1 MAGAPG
7 GVRRPFPRADFEAAV
22 LQVEEGRPLPSI
34 YLRVPAADDGA
45 PRYVAGHILMC
56 RLNGF
61 MVILPDV
68 PLVGDMLSTLVTAD
82 GVPLSLTLQVEL
94 ACETMRGR
102 QLGVGSLLLLDLP
115 WESLEH
121 FARNHPFRAA
131 LAGEGAQR
139 LTVLQVDGTSA
150 RPRSAEALAAARA
163 WVDDLD
169 PETAQEYYSAA
180 EPAEAEDEDE
190 AAEPIPEPA
199 GPANRR
205 PVTPVE
211 AAMPSARPA
220 PSRQA
225 HGLFNPSPG
234 LSADDWATLRRLAG
248 AAPTRTGRV
257 EQAQLPDPAVGL
269 QLESEFEA
277 LPPADVVDPQVELPL
292 TGTSMEML
300 LLASLRQNA
309 VLLEKISGSSRSQ
322 DTIQDALGGPGSASD
337 SSSGIKGHLAREAF
351 LKQVGDLK
359 RVSRAVESNALL
371 ELGLSSSEPGLMKT
385 YVSQRVPFAEHRML
399 GHVAAIAAAGWETG
413 HRTDNEDLKGFCS
426 RLLVFTEQ
434 AALDSGRLSLA
445 WLLAGYPDPAPQM
458 WQVRRAPGLK
468 PFSRLCAPQWLAANL
483 AYLKDLDYAETR
495 MAQIG
500 SKTQG
505 RGQQPTAEEKVD
517 LPEPEKPRRPRRPNR
532 QKGGEAPA

>member
-1 MAGAPG
+1 
-7 GVRRPFPRADFEAAV
+7 
-22 LQVEEGRPLPSI
+22 
-34 YLRVPAADDGA
+34 
-45 PRYVAGHILMC
+45 
-56 RLNGF
+56 
-61 MVILPDV
+61 
-68 PLVGDMLSTLVTAD
+68 
-82 GVPLSLTLQVEL
+82 
-94 ACETMRGR
+94 
-102 QLGVGSLLLLDLP
+102 
-115 WESLEH
+115 
-121 FARNHPFRAA
+121 
-131 LAGEGAQR
+131 
-139 LTVLQVDGTSA
+139 
-150 RPRSAEALAAARA
+150 
-163 WVDDLD
+163 
-169 PETAQEYYSAA
+169 
-180 EPAEAEDEDE
+180 
-190 AAEPIPEPA
+190 
-199 GPANRR
+199 
-205 PVTPVE
+205 
-211 AAMPSARPA
+211 MPSTRPA

-257 EQAQLPDPAVGL
+257 EQVQLPDPAAGL

-322 DTIQDALGGPGSASD
+322 DTIQHALGGPGSASD

-359 RVSRAVESNALL
+359 RVSRVVESNALL

-413 HRTDNEDLKGFCS
+413 HRTDNEDVKGFCS

-483 AYLKDLDYAETR
+483 AYLKDLD
-495 MAQIG
+495 
-500 SKTQG
+500 
-505 RGQQPTAEEKVD
+505 
-517 LPEPEKPRRPRRPNR
+517 
-532 QKGGEAPA
+532 

>member
-1 MAGAPG
+1 M
-7 GVRRPFPRADFEAAV
+7 
-22 LQVEEGRPLPSI
+22 
-34 YLRVPAADDGA
+34 A
-45 PRYVAGHILMC
+45 PRL
-56 RLNGF
+56 
-61 MVILPDV
+61 D
-68 PLVGDMLSTLVTAD
+68 
-82 GVPLSLTLQVEL
+82 
-94 ACETMRGR
+94 
-102 QLGVGSLLLLDLP
+102 LDLP
-115 WESLEH
+115 KHW
-121 FARNHPFRAA
+121 R
-131 LAGEGAQR
+131 
-139 LTVLQVDGTSA
+139 
-150 RPRSAEALAAARA
+150 

-190 AAEPIPEPA
+190 AAEFIPEPA
-199 GPANRR
+199 APASRR

-211 AAMPSARPA
+211 AAMPSTRPA

-225 HGLFNPSPG
+225 HGPSPG

-248 AAPTRTGRV
+248 AAPSRTGRV
-257 EQAQLPDPAVGL
+257 EQAQLPDPAAGL

-277 LPPADVVDPQVELPL
+277 LPPADVVDPQAELPP

-309 VLLEKISGSSRSQ
+309 VLLEKLSGGSRSQ
-322 DTIQDALGGPGSASD
+322 DTIQDALGGAGSASD

-359 RVSRAVESNALL
+359 KVSKAVESNALS
-371 ELGLSSSEPGLMKT
+371 ELGLSSSEPGLMKA

-399 GHVAAIAAAGWETG
+399 GHVAAIAAAGC
-413 HRTDNEDLKGFCS
+413 DLKGFCS

-434 AALDSGRLSLA
+434 AALDSGKLSLA

-500 SKTQG
+500 SKAQG
-505 RGQQPTAEEKVD
+505 RGQQPTTEEKAE

>member
-1 MAGAPG
+1 MAGASG

-139 LTVLQVDGTSA
+139 LTVLQVDGASA

-211 AAMPSARPA
+211 AAMPSTRPA

-257 EQAQLPDPAVGL
+257 EQVQLPDPAAGL

-277 LPPADVVDPQVELPL
+277 LRPADVVDPQVELPL

-300 LLASLRQNA
+300 LLASL
-309 VLLEKISGSSRSQ
+309 
-322 DTIQDALGGPGSASD
+322 
-337 SSSGIKGHLAREAF
+337 
-351 LKQVGDLK
+351 
-359 RVSRAVESNALL
+359 
-371 ELGLSSSEPGLMKT
+371 
-385 YVSQRVPFAEHRML
+385 
-399 GHVAAIAAAGWETG
+399 
-413 HRTDNEDLKGFCS
+413 
-426 RLLVFTEQ
+426 
-434 AALDSGRLSLA
+434 
-445 WLLAGYPDPAPQM
+445 
-458 WQVRRAPGLK
+458 
-468 PFSRLCAPQWLAANL
+468 
-483 AYLKDLDYAETR
+483 
-495 MAQIG
+495 
-500 SKTQG
+500 
-505 RGQQPTAEEKVD
+505 
-517 LPEPEKPRRPRRPNR
+517 
-532 QKGGEAPA
+532 